1 MGSLPLSARARQ
13 SFLLADIG
21 HVPGAIRL
29 SLNMLAKPN
38 KTVIE
43 GIVRAIAPASGGQ
56 GHEIEIQ
63 VYRNLSRGRSDDFIQ
78 PAEGQSLI
86 LFAAQT
92 PDVTIGDRV
101 RVQARLLA
109 GPFGERTVL
118 EQLDPLS
125 DQA

>member
-1 MGSLPLSARARQ
+1 
-13 SFLLADIG
+13 
-21 HVPGAIRL
+21 
-29 SLNMLAKPN
+29 MLAKPN

-43 GIVRAIAPASGGQ
+43 GTVRAIEPASEGQ
-56 GHEIEIQ
+56 GHEIEIE
-63 VYRNLSRGRSDDFIQ
+63 VDRNLSRGLSDDFIQ
-78 PAEGQSLI
+78 PAEGQSLH

>member
-1 MGSLPLSARARQ
+1 
-13 SFLLADIG
+13 
-21 HVPGAIRL
+21 
-29 SLNMLAKPN
+29 MLAKPN

-43 GIVRAIAPASGGQ
+43 GTVRAIVPASDGQ
-56 GHEIEIQ
+56 GLEIEIE
-63 VYRNLSRGRSDDFIQ
+63 VCRNLSRGRRDDFIR
-78 PAEGQSLI
+78 PAEGQPLI

-92 PDVTIGDRV
+92 PEVAIGDRV

-118 EQLDPLS
+118 EQLDLLS

>member
-1 MGSLPLSARARQ
+1 M
-13 SFLLADIG
+13 
-21 HVPGAIRL
+21 
-29 SLNMLAKPN
+29 
-38 KTVIE
+38 IE
-43 GIVRAIAPASGGQ
+43 GTIRAIVPATEGQ
-56 GHEIEIQ
+56 GHEIEIE

-118 EQLDPLS
+118 EQLEPLS
-125 DQA
+125 DQP

>member
-1 MGSLPLSARARQ
+1 M
-13 SFLLADIG
+13 
-21 HVPGAIRL
+21 
-29 SLNMLAKPN
+29 
-38 KTVIE
+38 IE
-43 GIVRAIAPASGGQ
+43 GAVRAIVPASEGE
-56 GHEIEIQ
+56 GHEIEIE

-101 RVQARLLA
+101 RAQARLLA

>member
-1 MGSLPLSARARQ
+1 
-13 SFLLADIG
+13 
-21 HVPGAIRL
+21 
-29 SLNMLAKPN
+29 MLAKPN

-43 GIVRAIAPASGGQ
+43 GTVRAIVPVNEGR
-56 GHEIEIQ
+56 EIEIE
-63 VYRNLSRGRSDDFIQ
+63 VDRNLSRGRSDDFIQ

-86 LFAAQT
+86 LFAAQP

-118 EQLDPLS
+118 EHLDLLS

>member
-1 MGSLPLSARARQ
+1 
-13 SFLLADIG
+13 
-21 HVPGAIRL
+21 
-29 SLNMLAKPN
+29 MLAKPN

-43 GIVRAIAPASGGQ
+43 GTVRAIGPASEGQ
-56 GHEIEIQ
+56 GHEIEVQ
-63 VYRNLSRGRSDDFIQ
+63 VDRNLSRGRSDDFIQ

-92 PDVTIGDRV
+92 PGVTIGDRV

-118 EQLDPLS
+118 EHLDPLS

>member
-1 MGSLPLSARARQ
+1 
-13 SFLLADIG
+13 
-21 HVPGAIRL
+21 
-29 SLNMLAKPN
+29 MLAKPN

-43 GIVRAIAPASGGQ
+43 GTVRAIVPASEGQ
-56 GHEIEIQ
+56 GHEIEIE
-63 VYRNLSRGRSDDFIQ
+63 VHRNLSRGRSDDFIQ
-78 PAEGQSLI
+78 PGEGQSLI

>member
-1 MGSLPLSARARQ
+1 
-13 SFLLADIG
+13 
-21 HVPGAIRL
+21 
-29 SLNMLAKPN
+29 MLAKPN

-43 GIVRAIAPASGGQ
+43 GTVRAIVPASEGR
-56 GHEIEIQ
+56 EIEIE
-63 VYRNLSRGRSDDFIQ
+63 VCRNLSRGRSDDFIQ
-78 PAEGQSLI
+78 PTEGQSLI

-92 PDVTIGDRV
+92 PDVAIGDRV

-109 GPFGERTVL
+109 GPSGERTVL

>member
-1 MGSLPLSARARQ
+1 
-13 SFLLADIG
+13 
-21 HVPGAIRL
+21 
-29 SLNMLAKPN
+29 MLAKPN
-38 KTVIE
+38 KTVVE
-43 GIVRAIAPASGGQ
+43 GTVRAIVPAAEGQ
-56 GHEIEIQ
+56 GQQIEIE
-63 VYRNLSRGRSDDFIQ
+63 VDRNLSRGRSDDFIQ
-78 PAEGQSLI
+78 PAEGQTLI

-109 GPFGERTVL
+109 GPFGERAVL

>member
-1 MGSLPLSARARQ
+1 
-13 SFLLADIG
+13 
-21 HVPGAIRL
+21 
-29 SLNMLAKPN
+29 MLAKPN

-43 GIVRAIAPASGGQ
+43 GTVRAIVPANEGR
-56 GHEIEIQ
+56 EIEIE
-63 VYRNLSRGRSDDFIQ
+63 VYRNLSHGRSDDFIQ
-78 PAEGQSLI
+78 PVEGQCLI

-92 PDVTIGDRV
+92 LNAAIGDRV

-109 GPFGERTVL
+109 GPFGDRAVL

>member
-1 MGSLPLSARARQ
+1 
-13 SFLLADIG
+13 
-21 HVPGAIRL
+21 
-29 SLNMLAKPN
+29 MLAKPN

-43 GIVRAIAPASGGQ
+43 GTIRAIVPATEGQ
-56 GHEIEIQ
+56 GHEIEIE
-63 VYRNLSRGRSDDFIQ
+63 VSRNLSRGRSDDFIQ

-118 EQLDPLS
+118 EQLEPLS
-125 DQA
+125 DQP

>member
-1 MGSLPLSARARQ
+1 
-13 SFLLADIG
+13 
-21 HVPGAIRL
+21 
-29 SLNMLAKPN
+29 MLAKPN

-43 GIVRAIAPASGGQ
+43 GTVRAIVPVNEGR
-56 GHEIEIQ
+56 EIEIE
-63 VYRNLSRGRSDDFIQ
+63 VDRNLSRGRSDDFIQ

-92 PDVTIGDRV
+92 PDVTIGARV

-125 DQA
+125 DQV

>member
-1 MGSLPLSARARQ
+1 
-13 SFLLADIG
+13 
-21 HVPGAIRL
+21 
-29 SLNMLAKPN
+29 MLAKPN

-43 GIVRAIAPASGGQ
+43 GAVRAIVPASEGE
-56 GHEIEIQ
+56 GHEIEIE

-92 PDVTIGDRV
+92 PGVTVGDRV

-109 GPFGERTVL
+109 GPFGERRVL

>member
-1 MGSLPLSARARQ
+1 
-13 SFLLADIG
+13 
-21 HVPGAIRL
+21 
-29 SLNMLAKPN
+29 MLAKPN
-38 KTVIE
+38 KTVVE
-43 GIVRAIAPASGGQ
+43 GTVRGIVPASDGQ
-56 GHEIEIQ
+56 GHEIEIE
-63 VYRNLSRGRSDDFIQ
+63 VCRNLSRGRSDDFIQ

-109 GPFGERTVL
+109 GPFGERRVL

>member
-1 MGSLPLSARARQ
+1 
-13 SFLLADIG
+13 
-21 HVPGAIRL
+21 
-29 SLNMLAKPN
+29 MLAKPN

-43 GIVRAIAPASGGQ
+43 GAVRAIVPASDGE
-56 GHEIEIQ
+56 GHEIEIE
-63 VYRNLSRGRSDDFIQ
+63 VYRNVSRGRSDDFIQ

-92 PDVTIGDRV
+92 PDVMIGDRV

-109 GPFGERTVL
+109 GPFGERRVL

>member
-1 MGSLPLSARARQ
+1 
-13 SFLLADIG
+13 
-21 HVPGAIRL
+21 
-29 SLNMLAKPN
+29 MLAKPN

-43 GIVRAIAPASGGQ
+43 GTVRGIEPASDGQ
-56 GHEIEIQ
+56 GLEIEIE

-78 PAEGQSLI
+78 PAEGRSLI

-92 PDVTIGDRV
+92 PGVTVGDRV

-109 GPFGERTVL
+109 GPFGERRVL

>member
-1 MGSLPLSARARQ
+1 MLAHPAPVYRA
-13 SFLLADIG
+13 
-21 HVPGAIRL
+21 VRL

-43 GIVRAIAPASGGQ
+43 GAVRAIVPASEGE
-56 GHEIEIQ
+56 GHEIEIE

-92 PDVTIGDRV
+92 PEVTIGDRG
-101 RVQARLLA
+101 RVQARLL
-109 GPFGERTVL
+109 GCPFCERSVL
-118 EQLDPLS
+118 EQLEPLFY
-125 DQA
+125 QA

>member
-1 MGSLPLSARARQ
+1 
-13 SFLLADIG
+13 
-21 HVPGAIRL
+21 
-29 SLNMLAKPN
+29 MLAKPN

-43 GIVRAIAPASGGQ
+43 GTVRAIVRANEGQ
-56 GHEIEIQ
+56 GHEVEIE
-63 VYRNLSRGRSDDFIQ
+63 VCRNLSHGQSDDFIQ

-92 PDVTIGDRV
+92 PDAAIGDRV

-109 GPFGERTVL
+109 GPFGDRAVL

>member
-1 MGSLPLSARARQ
+1 
-13 SFLLADIG
+13 
-21 HVPGAIRL
+21 
-29 SLNMLAKPN
+29 MLAKPN
-38 KTVIE
+38 KTVVE
-43 GIVRAIAPASGGQ
+43 GTVRAIMPTSEGQ
-56 GHEIEIQ
+56 GHEIEIE
-63 VYRNLSRGRSDDFIQ
+63 VCRNLTRGRRDDFIQ

-86 LFAAQT
+86 LFAAQK
-92 PDVTIGDRV
+92 PGVTVGDRV

>member
-1 MGSLPLSARARQ
+1 MSFPARERQ
-13 SFLLADIG
+13 SLLLAHPG
-21 HVPGAIRL
+21 HLHRAVRL

-43 GIVRAIAPASGGQ
+43 GTVRAIVPARESQ
-56 GHEIEIQ
+56 GHEIEIE

-101 RVQARLLA
+101 RVQARLLG
-109 GPFGERTVL
+109 GPFGERSVL

>member
-1 MGSLPLSARARQ
+1 
-13 SFLLADIG
+13 
-21 HVPGAIRL
+21 
-29 SLNMLAKPN
+29 MLAKPN

-43 GIVRAIAPASGGQ
+43 GTVRAIVPANEGR
-56 GHEIEIQ
+56 EIEIE
-63 VYRNLSRGRSDDFIQ
+63 VCRNLSQGRSDDFIQ

-109 GPFGERTVL
+109 GPFGERAVL
-118 EQLDPLS
+118 EQLDRMP